1 MSKSLLPEFNL
12 TSEQADD
19 LPRFEL
25 SGFNLPGFDL
35 PEEILF
41 ILDRFEENGKRSY
54 LVGGS
59 VRDLLLGKS
68 INDYDITTP
77 ATPQEVKAIFSD
89 YITLDTGLQHG
100 TVTLL
105 IDNKPFEITTF
116 RTDGKYSD
124 HRRPNN
130 VELTTSLFEDSQR
143 RDFTINQI
151 AYNPIEGLVDYHNG
165 LTDLQTKLI
174 RAVGDPYKRFD
185 EDALRII
192 RALRFAVQLN
202 FDIENNTFAA
212 VKAMINDLDYIA
224 AERLTHEL
232 IKILNSDF
240 LSESKN
246 WQNLMVLWN
255 YLFPT
260 YSCEIYKS
268 FSADL
273 LDNLPQNH
281 NINLTLLAYFLAEN
295 DLAHFLNKLKLKRTE
310 FIFVKSYTAALQ
322 EIAEVQLSS
331 EKDVDSALITAES
344 SHFSPLDLIE
354 LKSKYNLDLQTLIE
368 ILNLTVLEPSFGINF
383 QTVEKI
389 KLSFSELL
397 GKQLPLSTLDLAIS
411 GKDLI
416 DMGFSQGKV
425 IGQVLNDLLKL
436 VVKGELENSE
446 IALSAAAQTMLS

>member
-224 AERLTHEL
+224 SERLTHEL

>member
-68 INDYDITTP
+68 INDYDITTS

-151 AYNPIEGLVDYHNG
+151 AYNPIDGLVDYHNG
-165 LTDLQTKLI
+165 LTDLQAKLI

-192 RALRFAVQLN
+192 RAFRFAVQLN

-212 VKAMINDLDYIA
+212 VKAMINDLDYVA

>member
-344 SHFSPLDLIE
+344 SHFSSLDLIE

>member
-1 MSKSLLPEFNL
+1 MSKSLSSEFNL
-12 TSEQADD
+12 YSEPADN
-19 LPRFEL
+19 LPGLEL
-25 SGFNLPGFDL
+25 SEFNLPKFDL

-41 ILDRFEENGKRSY
+41 ILDRFEKNNKRSY

-77 ATPQEVKAIFSD
+77 ATPAEVKAIFSD
-89 YITLDTGLQHG
+89 YITLNTGLHHG

-105 IDNKPFEITTF
+105 IDKKAFEITTF
-116 RTDGKYSD
+116 RTDGTYSD

-151 AYNPIEGLVDYHNG
+151 AYSPIEGLVDYHNG
-165 LTDLQTKLI
+165 LADLQAKLI
-174 RAVGDPYKRFD
+174 RAVGDPYKRFN

-212 VKAMINDLDYIA
+212 VKAMINDLDYVA
-224 AERLTHEL
+224 AERLTHEV

-246 WQNLMVLWN
+246 WQNIMILWN
-255 YLFPT
+255 YLLPA
-260 YSCEIYKS
+260 YACEIYKS
-268 FSADL
+268 FIADL
-273 LDNLPQNH
+273 LENLPQNH
-281 NINLTLLAYFLAEN
+281 NINLTLLAYFLVEN
-295 DLAHFLNKLKLKRTE
+295 DLTHFLNKLKLKKTE

-322 EIAEVQLSS
+322 EIAEIQLTMD
-331 EKDVDSALITAES
+331 KDVNSALITAES
-344 SHFSPLDLIE
+344 SHFSPLDLVE
-354 LKSKYNLDLQTLIE
+354 LRSKYNLDLQTLIK
-368 ILNLTVLEPSFGINF
+368 ILNLVVLEPSFGINS
-383 QTVEKI
+383 QTIDKI
-389 KLSFSELL
+389 NLSFSELL
-397 GKQLPLSTLDLAIS
+397 EKQLPLSTIDLAIS

-416 DMGFSQGKV
+416 DLGFSQGKV
-425 IGQVLNDLLKL
+425 VGRVLNDLLKL
-436 VVKGELENSE
+436 VVKEELENSE
-446 IALSAAAQTMLS
+446 AALLAAAQTMLS